1 MIDVE
6 NIVFNTVAT
15 SLRTEFSGIFV
26 SGENIAAPSSFP
38 AVTIVEMDNSVYDR
52 SVDSSSSENHV
63 TLMYQCEVYSN
74 KTSGRKAEA
83 KSIMDT
89 IDDEMTTLGF
99 IRLSNSP
106 MQNMDPSIYR
116 LVARYKAV
124 VGKNGTDYL
133 AYHK

>member
-26 SGENIAAPSSFP
+26 SGENIAAPSSLP

-52 SVDSSSSENHV
+52 SVDSSSTENHSV
-63 TLMYQCEVYSN
+63 LMYQCEVYSN

-83 KSIMDT
+83 KSVMEK
-89 IDDEMTTLGF
+89 IDAEMAKLGF
-99 IRLSNSP
+99 IRLSNGP
-106 MQNMDPSIYR
+106 IQNMDPSIYR
-116 LVARYKAV
+116 IVTRYKAV

-133 AYHK
+133 TYHK